1 MTTPELDTISTKG
14 LQSWRTLN
22 AVIGVLNED
31 PVSKMIAHEMTNG
44 RRDTF
49 ITRLH
54 QRYTAL
60 RTARERAELLLGSK
74 L

>member
-1 MTTPELDTISTKG
+1 MTTPELDEICTKG
-14 LQSWRTLN
+14 MQSWRNLN

-31 PVSKMIAHEMTNG
+31 QVSKMISHEMVNG

-60 RTARERAELLLGSK
+60 RTARERAELLLGK
-74 L
+74 TI

>member
-1 MTTPELDTISTKG
+1 MTTPQLDEISMKG

-31 PVSKMIAHEMTNG
+31 QVSKMIAHEMTHG
-44 RRDTF
+44 KRDTF

-54 QRYTAL
+54 QRFTAL
-60 RTARERAELLLGSK
+60 RTARERAELLMGK
-74 L
+74 N

>member
-1 MTTPELDTISTKG
+1 MTTPELDQISAKG
-14 LQSWRTLN
+14 LESWRTLN
-22 AVIGVLNED
+22 AVIAILNED
-31 PVSKMIAHEMTNG
+31 QVSKMMAHEMTNG
-44 RRDTF
+44 RRETF

-60 RTARERAELLLGSK
+60 RTARERAEMLLGIK